1 MHCPVRSVATCLGV
15 RTPVATLHQRGK
27 DIGTRYQAR
36 GVDSAKGISVFLLG
50 SDPSCLFPPDFNSD
64 ALNLLHVCVIRHV
77 GPHSRTFFTVLKNAP
92 PFGVLGF
99 AQGCAAALLTGIGA
113 VLALQSGPESRGG
126 YIYHRDPSKA
136 ARPGSPNAPR
146 RPSFWLLLRPLLG
159 FCRCAYLHFFPA
171 IRSEVRGTASLP
183 WSCSAGW
190 RQMGLINCEFIRAFC
205 CGMLLTAS
213 LTSLPSMLLFCFL
226 DCLLRPGG
234 CYALPRA
241 IRCHLSRGPNP
252 GGNPA
257 SKRERPRNEIPGTG
271 RRLRQRY
278 LCLSARERP
287 ELPLPARF

>member
-50 SDPSCLFPPDFNSD
+50 SDPSCLFPPDFKSV

-77 GPHSRTFFTVLKNAP
+77 GPHSRTLFTVLKNAP

-126 YIYHRDPSKA
+126 YNYHRDPSKA

-146 RPSFWLLLRPLLG
+146 RPFWLLRPLLG
-159 FCRCAYLHFFPA
+159 FSTDVRICTFP
-171 IRSEVRGTASLP
+171 R
-183 WSCSAGW
+183 
-190 RQMGLINCEFIRAFC
+190 
-205 CGMLLTAS
+205 
-213 LTSLPSMLLFCFL
+213 
-226 DCLLRPGG
+226 D
-234 CYALPRA
+234 
-241 IRCHLSRGPNP
+241 
-252 GGNPA
+252 
-257 SKRERPRNEIPGTG
+257 
-271 RRLRQRY
+271 
-278 LCLSARERP
+278 
-287 ELPLPARF
+287 PL